1 MKSKIVFTMVLFS
14 LLLNI
19 FHDFFI
25 NNQIQTD
32 VSKSIIVK
40 KSTVTK
46 HQYTLCDLHEV
57 FHFSAILSV
66 FPSIEPSFIVSTQ
79 LSFIEKIPPH
89 QILESSFKPP
99 RT

>member
-66 FPSIEPSFIVSTQ
+66 FPSIEPSFI
-79 LSFIEKIPPH
+79 KIIAKNH
-89 QILESSFKPP
+89 LIHGVDESVNSK
-99 RT
+99 